1 LLASAGFA
9 HRSLAVAVVRPDSL
23 RRIVEREALLGLG
36 VLSVTSF
43 LVATPP
49 ARTTYAPPFVA
60 TVQGRDVDGS
70 VIRVV
75 LDVAP
80 TRVGLET
87 IRLHTYTTN
96 GAVQPFAAATGSL
109 IRRGDTAGAVRLSF
123 VVAAPGQG
131 VANGVVVPS
140 AGDWMLTVQVI
151 TNPTTDYAASTT
163 YPVD

>member
-1 LLASAGFA
+1 MATGIYQGWRETGSLGALTGTGYGRLLIGKLALIAVLLASAGLA

-87 IRLHTYTTN
+87 IRLHTY
-96 GAVQPFAAATGSL
+96 
-109 IRRGDTAGAVRLSF
+109 
-123 VVAAPGQG
+123 
-131 VANGVVVPS
+131 
-140 AGDWMLTVQVI
+140 
-151 TNPTTDYAASTT
+151 
-163 YPVD
+163 